1 MRNQP
6 QTYIYLLTVLRDIP
20 LERSERGYLPIKP
33 KDSIKEAEMENSSTQ
48 MVAVVNNT
56 LEAEGFALA
65 KEWKQ
70 ITKGD
75 KARFTK
81 STKADGFDTRLGKL
95 MLKLK
100 AEGGDRI
107 ASARLKDCGIA
118 GIDKRRRSEAM
129 WFAANETAC
138 RDFIANSKKGFT
150 SLTALQAAMKPKA
163 DPKPK
168 ADTETPVSS
177 EADDKSNVGLDSEAG
192 KADKSPS
199 DIALDALVQCEMN
212 GIAIKDFMLALKEQL
227 EMLDED
233 KVAA

>member
-1 MRNQP
+1 
-6 QTYIYLLTVLRDIP
+6 
-20 LERSERGYLPIKP
+20 
-33 KDSIKEAEMENSSTQ
+33 MENSSTQ
-48 MVAVVNNT
+48 IIPVVNNT

-168 ADTETPVSS
+168 ADTETPV
-177 EADDKSNVGLDSEAG
+177 EPKADDKSNVGLDSEAD
-192 KADKSPS
+192 KANDPKSPS

-227 EMLDED
+227 EMLDET

>member
-1 MRNQP
+1 MQN
-6 QTYIYLLTVLRDIP
+6 
-20 LERSERGYLPIKP
+20 
-33 KDSIKEAEMENSSTQ
+33 SISKSL
-48 MVAVVNNT
+48 VVVNNT

-81 STKADGFDTRLGKL
+81 ATKADGFDTRLGKL
-95 MLKLK
+95 MQKLK
-100 AEGGDRI
+100 AEGGERI
-107 ASARLKDCGIA
+107 STQRLKDCGID
-118 GIDKRRRSEAM
+118 GIDKRRRSEAL
-129 WFAANETAC
+129 WFVENETAC
-138 RDFIANSKKGFT
+138 RDFIKASKKGFT

-163 DPKPK
+163 PKKPK
-168 ADTETPVSS
+168 ADKPVQP
-177 EADDKSNVGLDSEAG
+177 EADDKSNVGLDSEAD
-192 KADKSPS
+192 KAETKSPS

>member
-1 MRNQP
+1 
-6 QTYIYLLTVLRDIP
+6 
-20 LERSERGYLPIKP
+20 
-33 KDSIKEAEMENSSTQ
+33 MENSSTQ
-48 MVAVVNNT
+48 MAAVVNNT

-65 KEWKQ
+65 KEWKS

-81 STKADGFDTRLGKL
+81 ATKADGFDTRLGKL

-150 SLTALQAAMKPKA
+150 SLTALHPAMKPKA
-163 DPKPK
+163 APKPK

-177 EADDKSNVGLDSEAG
+177 EADDKSNVGLDSEAD

>member
-1 MRNQP
+1 M
-6 QTYIYLLTVLRDIP
+6 
-20 LERSERGYLPIKP
+20 P
-33 KDSIKEAEMENSSTQ
+33 KSISKSL
-48 MVAVVNNT
+48 VVVNNT

-65 KEWKQ
+65 KEFKQ

-81 STKADGFDTRLGKL
+81 ATKADGFDTRLGKL
-95 MLKLK
+95 MQKLK
-100 AEGGDRI
+100 AEGGERI
-107 ASARLKDCGIA
+107 SSDRLKDCGINV
-118 GIDKRRRSEAM
+118 IDKRRRSEAL
-129 WFAANETAC
+129 WFVENETAC
-138 RDFIANSKKGFT
+138 RDFIKASKKGFT

-168 ADTETPVSS
+168 ADKPVQP
-177 EADDKSNVGLDSEAG
+177 EAEDKSNVGLDSEADE
-192 KADKSPS
+192 ADLTASEVAMHS
-199 DIALDALVQCEMN
+199 LVLCDMN

>member
-1 MRNQP
+1 MQN
-6 QTYIYLLTVLRDIP
+6 
-20 LERSERGYLPIKP
+20 
-33 KDSIKEAEMENSSTQ
+33 SISKSL
-48 MVAVVNNT
+48 VVVNNT

-81 STKADGFDTRLGKL
+81 ATKADGFDTRLGKL
-95 MLKLK
+95 MQKLK
-100 AEGGDRI
+100 AEGGERI
-107 ASARLKDCGIA
+107 ASARLKDCGID
-118 GIDKRRRSEAM
+118 GIDKRRRAEAL
-129 WFAANETAC
+129 WFVENETAC
-138 RDFIANSKKGFT
+138 RDFIKASKKGFT

-163 DPKPK
+163 APKPK
-168 ADTETPVSS
+168 ADTETPVEP
-177 EADDKSNVGLDSEAG
+177 EADEKSNVGLDSEAD

-233 KVAA
+233 KAAA

>member
-1 MRNQP
+1 MQ
-6 QTYIYLLTVLRDIP
+6 
-20 LERSERGYLPIKP
+20 
-33 KDSIKEAEMENSSTQ
+33 NSSTQ
-48 MVAVVNNT
+48 IIPVVNNT

-65 KEWKQ
+65 KEWKS
-70 ITKGD
+70 ICKAD

-81 STKADGFDTRLGKL
+81 SVNADGFDTRLGKL

-129 WFAANETAC
+129 WFVENETAC
-138 RDFIANSKKGFT
+138 RDFIKASKKGFT
-150 SLTALQAAMKPKA
+150 SLTALQAAMKKA
-163 DPKPK
+163 AAKPK
-168 ADTETPVSS
+168 ADKADAGDS
-177 EADDKSNVGLDSEAG
+177 EAAEKSNVGLDSEAET
-192 KADKSPS
+192 AQAKSPS

-227 EMLDED
+227 EMLDET